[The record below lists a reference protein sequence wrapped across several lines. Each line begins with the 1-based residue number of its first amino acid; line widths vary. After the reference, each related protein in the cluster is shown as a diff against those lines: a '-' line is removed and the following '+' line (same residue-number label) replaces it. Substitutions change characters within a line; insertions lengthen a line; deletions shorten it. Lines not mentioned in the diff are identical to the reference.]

1 MKLNAIKGFNDI
13 LPAQTVL
20 WRRIETIF
28 QRLLEAHGFGEIRLP
43 LLEYTELFA
52 RSIGGET
59 DIVEKEMYTFTDRSG
74 RSLTLRPE
82 GTASVVRAWVQ
93 HHLAAQ
99 NEVGKFY
106 YVGPMFR
113 YERPQKGRYRQ
124 FYQLGAEVFGEE
136 SFYQDA
142 EILVMLARFFHD
154 VGVGGTKLH
163 LNSLGCRNCRP
174 RYREELQRFL
184 AARSDR
190 LCPDCRRRVPL
201 NPLRALDCKQPG
213 CREVVQAAPRILDYL
228 DEPCREHFAGVTR
241 LLTDVGVDFE
251 VDQFMVRGL
260 DYYTRTTFE
269 FLAGDLG
276 AQNAVGAGGRYDNL
290 VADLGG
296 DKTPAIGFA
305 IGMER
310 LVMLAAAAEKS
321 PAENGVALAAL
332 GAAAIERLFH
342 LQQELCAAGIRASLN
357 YREKSLK
364 SLLKRADKDS
374 VRYVLIVG
382 DQELE
387 QGEAT
392 LRDMSTKEQ
401 WSLPLREVLPAMRR
415 MIHGN

>member
-1 MKLNAIKGFNDI
+1 
-13 LPAQTVL
+13 
-20 WRRIETIF
+20 
-28 QRLLEAHGFGEIRLP
+28 
-43 LLEYTELFA
+43 
-52 RSIGGET
+52 
-59 DIVEKEMYTFTDRSG
+59 
-74 RSLTLRPE
+74 
-82 GTASVVRAWVQ
+82 
-93 HHLAAQ
+93 
-99 NEVGKFY
+99 
-106 YVGPMFR
+106 
-113 YERPQKGRYRQ
+113 
-124 FYQLGAEVFGEE
+124 
-136 SFYQDA
+136 
-142 EILVMLARFFHD
+142 
-154 VGVGGTKLH
+154 
-163 LNSLGCRNCRP
+163 
-174 RYREELQRFL
+174 
-184 AARSDR
+184 
-190 LCPDCRRRVPL
+190 VPL